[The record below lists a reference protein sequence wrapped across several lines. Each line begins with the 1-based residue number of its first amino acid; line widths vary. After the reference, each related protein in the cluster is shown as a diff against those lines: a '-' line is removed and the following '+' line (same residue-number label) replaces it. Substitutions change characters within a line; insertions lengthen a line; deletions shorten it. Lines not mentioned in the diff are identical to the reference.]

1 MQSNFGVFG
10 VERTESGVLGAVVV
24 LLSLSAMLRFG
35 SAAAGSEGVVV
46 DVAVETDCQPCT
58 STAAVGCQYH
68 ATSLG

>member
-1 MQSNFGVFG
+1 MFG

-35 SAAAGSEGVVV
+35 SAAGSEDVVV
-46 DVAVETDCQPCT
+46 DVAVETGCQPCT
-58 STAAVGCQYH
+58 TTAAVGYQCH